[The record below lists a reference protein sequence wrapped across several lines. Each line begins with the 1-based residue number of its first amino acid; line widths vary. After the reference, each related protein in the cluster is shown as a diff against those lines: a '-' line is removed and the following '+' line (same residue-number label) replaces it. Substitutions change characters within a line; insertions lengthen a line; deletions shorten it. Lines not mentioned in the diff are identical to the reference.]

1 MRITVNGQRADA
13 SIKYHIP
20 LRLWCTAKGR
30 AVENSKEG
38 KELNRL
44 LDAIS
49 VNITQVRR
57 QLESEG
63 QEISASAVL
72 LRYLGKDAPRRHS
85 LIEVFKEHNEKCRA
99 LSGIDF
105 SPTTVQRYDS
115 LLRITQEFL
124 NRQYGKTDFYLDELP
139 ERLVEDYEFYMK
151 IQRKC
156 AHNTVM
162 KNLKNFKKIIR
173 IAMTN
178 GWLKKDPFREKHIH
192 MEKVERAFLE
202 KHEFLQ
208 VLNKQIDIPRIG
220 QIRDI
225 FCFCCLT
232 GLAFADVQQLKPEHI
247 VKDINGME
255 WIRKAR
261 QKTKNMCNIPLLE
274 EARKILDRYKEHPYC
289 QTHSVLL
296 PVCSAIQATDKDN
309 RYDTQSRTET
319 DTPTKGCLR
328 GHMELRHAPIEVII
342 AKVQSKDKAM
352 TLSTIHRVLD
362 SFCKAGICRWHA
374 ISKRA
379 NATTTSRCTNI
390 TTCSTED
397 ESWFTTMRSWSA

>member
-1 MRITVNGQRADA
+1 M
-13 SIKYHIP
+13 
-20 LRLWCTAKGR
+20 
-30 AVENSKEG
+30 
-38 KELNRL
+38 
-44 LDAIS
+44 
-49 VNITQVRR
+49 
-57 QLESEG
+57 
-63 QEISASAVL
+63 
-72 LRYLGKDAPRRHS
+72 
-85 LIEVFKEHNEKCRA
+85 
-99 LSGIDF
+99 SGIDF

-289 QTHSVLL
+289 QAHSVLL
-296 PVCSAIQATDKDN
+296 PVCSNQKMN
-309 RYDTQSRTET
+309 MYL
-319 DTPTKGCLR
+319 K
-328 GHMELRHAPIEVII
+328 ELADICGIRKH
-342 AKVQSKDKAM
+342 
-352 TLSTIHRVLD
+352 LSTHIARHTFATLTLASGATIDNVAKMLGHTNTNMTRHYARILD
-362 SFCKAGICRWHA
+362 SSIMRDMQIVAK
-374 ISKRA
+374 
-379 NATTTSRCTNI
+379 NI
-390 TTCSTED
+390 A
-397 ESWFTTMRSWSA
+397 M